1 MDNYIQVF
9 QIISDQLVFANTGV
23 SFNTNFLEA
32 NVINIALLLSGL
44 IYVLKQFLG
53 SILLSRYDKVL
64 FAIHESEERLEQ
76 ANLRLAESEKQ
87 LEQTQII
94 IDQITQEAE
103 LTAQTVR
110 ESILKQG
117 ESDIERLTFASK
129 ASISAAEYQVRQQ
142 IQQQITSLAIQKVH
156 TQLQEQMTI
165 SMQEKIINTNIMEL
179 GGQL

>member
-117 ESDIERLTFASK
+117 ESDIERLTLASK